1 MQLGF
6 IGLGTMG
13 RPMAL
18 HLMNGG
24 HAMAVFARRAESTR
38 PLAAAGAAVCPT
50 PAAVAG
56 RSEVVF
62 TMVTGTRDVEQVLL
76 GPEGV
81 VHGARPGGLVID
93 MSTIDPTA
101 TRTII
106 SLVGRCN
113 IDATASPETPPAN
126 PAMRPQTMAGPAT
139 GPARTLAGMLTS
151 GSEPNTAS
159 CTGSTPT

>member
-18 HLMNGG
+18 HLMGGG

-38 PLAAAGAAVCPT
+38 PLAEAGAAVCPT

-81 VHGARPGGLVID
+81 VHGARPGSLVVD

-101 TRTII
+101 TRAIAARLGERGVDMLD
-106 SLVGRCN
+106 SPVSGGPKAR
-113 IDATASPETPPAN
+113 AT
-126 PAMRPQTMAGPAT
+126 R
-139 GPARTLAGMLTS
+139 R
-151 GSEPNTAS
+151 
-159 CTGSTPT
+159 